1 MFYLLPINARQI
13 SPRDAHGNAAQSP
26 VAGITAGA
34 ENAKS
39 RAAMA

>member
-13 SPRDAHGNAAQSP
+13 SLRDAHGNVAQSP
-26 VAGITAGA
+26 VAGMNAGVGS
-34 ENAKS
+34 AKS